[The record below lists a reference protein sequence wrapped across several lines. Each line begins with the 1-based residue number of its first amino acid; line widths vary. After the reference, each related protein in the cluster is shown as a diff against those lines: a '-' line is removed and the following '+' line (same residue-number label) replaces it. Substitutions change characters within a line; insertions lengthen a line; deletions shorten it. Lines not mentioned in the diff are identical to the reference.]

1 VFIASIDLKKAY
13 DIVDRQAMWETLM
26 YGVGGNVLRLIKTRY
41 KESMVCVR
49 IGEGLGRKFRVD
61 MGLRQGCVMSTWLFN
76 IFIDGVVREVNSI
89 VMERGVAFGK

>member
-26 YGVGGNVLRLIKTRY
+26 YGVGGKVLRLIKTRY
-41 KESMVCVR
+41 KESMVFVP
-49 IGEGLGRKFRVD
+49 IGGGLGRKFRVD
-61 MGLRQGCVMSTWLFN
+61 MELSHGCVMSWLFN
-76 IFIDGVVREVNSI
+76 IFIDEVVREVNSI